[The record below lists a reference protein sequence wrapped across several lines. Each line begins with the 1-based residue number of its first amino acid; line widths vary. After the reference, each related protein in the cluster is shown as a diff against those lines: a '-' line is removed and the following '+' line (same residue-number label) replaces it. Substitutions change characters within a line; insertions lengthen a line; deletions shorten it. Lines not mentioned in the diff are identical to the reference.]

1 MRRSIFSIFLFALFQ
16 TIISTASAKEI
27 DLSNGK
33 TPPCPRILSRATS
46 FSITTNVS
54 ADINETE
61 LSVYFDSPVGTATI
75 TVYDVNNQ
83 VVDQQIV
90 NTNSISE
97 VVIPTDVWDSGD
109 YSVEISYGTTTLV
122 GSFIIE

>member
-1 MRRSIFSIFLFALFQ
+1 MRRSIFSIFFFTLFQ
-16 TIISTASAKEI
+16 TFITTASAKEI

-83 VVDQQIV
+83 IVDQQTV
-90 NTNSISE
+90 DTNSTSE
-97 VVIPTDVWDSGD
+97 AVLPIDVLDSGD
-109 YSVEISYGTTTLV
+109 YTVEISYGTTTLV